1 MILSLVV
8 LPALLLVF
16 GLPIFFVLLSS
27 SLLTIV
33 FFMNIP
39 LSAVHQNLLGSIS
52 STGLL
57 AVPFFIFAGE
67 LMSRGTISARLVDF
81 VKSIFGRLPG
91 ALGVTTV
98 GTATLYGAISGSSA
112 ASVVSVGK
120 VMLPALRKG
129 GYSEKMSGGM
139 IASVSAIGIIIPPSV
154 PMIIY
159 GAASETSIPRLY
171 AAGVFPGLLLAIVLS
186 LYVIVVAKKKGIVS
200 QFKFSFGR
208 LWQTFQRAVF
218 ALGAPCIV
226 LGGIYGGITSP
237 TEAAA
242 IASVY
247 AFFVTKIIFRELS
260 WKDIFD
266 CARNTVVFS
275 SQILMIVAAAG
286 LYSWILTVN
295 QIPQEFV
302 EYINSLGLEVWSFLL
317 IVNLF
322 LLVWGCVLD
331 PMAAILLLTPI
342 LIPIVDSLG
351 IDKVHFGII
360 MTLNLAIGLF
370 TPPFGINIY
379 VAQSVLS
386 MKIKDLFIG
395 VFPFFIIFL
404 IVLVFVTYIPQI
416 SLGSM
421 SFFMAEK

>member
-1 MILSLVV
+1 
-8 LPALLLVF
+8 
-16 GLPIFFVLLSS
+16 
-27 SLLTIV
+27 
-33 FFMNIP
+33 
-39 LSAVHQNLLGSIS
+39 
-52 STGLL
+52 
-57 AVPFFIFAGE
+57 
-67 LMSRGTISARLVDF
+67 
-81 VKSIFGRLPG
+81 
-91 ALGVTTV
+91 
-98 GTATLYGAISGSSA
+98 
-112 ASVVSVGK
+112 
-120 VMLPALRKG
+120 
-129 GYSEKMSGGM
+129 
-139 IASVSAIGIIIPPSV
+139 
-154 PMIIY
+154 
-159 GAASETSIPRLY
+159 
-171 AAGVFPGLLLAIVLS
+171 
-186 LYVIVVAKKKGIVS
+186 
-200 QFKFSFGR
+200 
-208 LWQTFQRAVF
+208 
-218 ALGAPCIV
+218 V

-386 MKIKDLFIG
+386 IKIKDLFIG